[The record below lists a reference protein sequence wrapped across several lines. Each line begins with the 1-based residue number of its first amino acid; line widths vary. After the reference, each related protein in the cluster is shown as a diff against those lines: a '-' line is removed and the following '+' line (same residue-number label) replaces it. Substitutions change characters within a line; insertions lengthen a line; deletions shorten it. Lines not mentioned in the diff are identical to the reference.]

1 MSKSDKWTTDSA
13 ETFVF
18 RNSDVIKTKLGS
30 ILVKNTS
37 AGNGVLGAIDY
48 LRNYRKYHI
57 SMVSEERFEEERKD
71 VHKQ

>member
-1 MSKSDKWTTDSA
+1 MRWNTDFS
-13 ETFVF
+13 
-18 RNSDVIKTKLGS
+18 ITKRDSVVRQGA

-48 LRNYRKYHI
+48 LVNYRKYYI
-57 SMVSEERFEEERKD
+57 TMVTEERFEEERKD